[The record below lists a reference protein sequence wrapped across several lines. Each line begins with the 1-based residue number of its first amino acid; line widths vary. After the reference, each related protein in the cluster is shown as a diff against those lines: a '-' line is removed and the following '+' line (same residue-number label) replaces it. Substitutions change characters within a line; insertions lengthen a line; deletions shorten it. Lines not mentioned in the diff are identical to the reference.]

1 MTRLNAWL
9 ALALFAVAAV
19 WILTHTPPWYGKAG
33 LVVAAYFLALQWL
46 SQYHPRTARWIGST
60 TVLLAFEI
68 VRAVLSVGGGR
79 GRR

>member
-19 WILTHTPPWYGKAG
+19 WILTHTPPWYVKAS
-33 LVVAAYFLALQWL
+33 LVVGAYCLSLAWL
-46 SQYHPRTARWIGST
+46 KQYSPWAARWIASF
-60 TVLLAFEI
+60 TVLLIFEM

-79 GRR
+79 KR